1 MSYKK
6 QDLIESLLRFKQE
19 NGRFPTRQDY
29 HKGNSLPGKSTFYRA
44 FGSIENA
51 IGRAAACEKGELV
64 IEDKNNTTISRSR
77 SVPGGMQ
84 CPFCGGLVDR
94 ISEFYSSLVVVLS
107 SRFIGL
113 LKSGN
118 EKTYA
123 DGVLDCINAVFG
135 PANPVINNA
144 LLKAGF
150 ASLFENRHKA
160 VEIQG
165 EKPE

>member
-6 QDLIESLLRFKQE
+6 NELIESLLQFKQE
-19 NGRFPTRQDY
+19 NGRFPSRQDFQM
-29 HKGNSLPGKSTFYRA
+29 GRVGPGKSTFYRA

-51 IGRAAACEKGELV
+51 IGRAIACEKGEIV
-64 IEDKNNTTISRSR
+64 IEDKNSTTRSRSR

-113 LKSGN
+113 LKSRNGQ
-118 EKTYA
+118 TYA
-123 DGVLDCINAVFG
+123 DGVLDCISAVFG
-135 PANPVINNA
+135 PTNPVIKNA

-150 ASLFENRHKA
+150 ISLFENRHKTA
-160 VEIQG
+160 EIQS

>member
-6 QDLIESLLRFKQE
+6 NELIESLLQFKQE
-19 NGRFPTRQDY
+19 NGRFPSRKDFQM
-29 HKGNSLPGKSTFYRA
+29 GRVGPGKSTFYRA

-51 IGRAAACEKGELV
+51 ISRAVALEKGEIV
-64 IEDKNNTTISRSR
+64 IDDKNNSTKIRSKTL
-77 SVPGGMQ
+77 PGGMQ

-94 ISEFYSSLVVVLS
+94 ISEFYSSLVVILS

-113 LKSGN
+113 LKLGN
-118 EKTYA
+118 GQTYA
-123 DGVLDCINAVFG
+123 DGVLDCISAVFG
-135 PANPVINNA
+135 PTNPVIKNA

-150 ASLFENRHKA
+150 ISLFENRHKA

-165 EKPE
+165 EKTE

>member
-1 MSYKK
+1 MSYKENE
-6 QDLIESLLRFKQE
+6 LIESLLHFKQE
-19 NGRFPTRQDY
+19 NGRFPSRKDFQM
-29 HKGNSLPGKSTFYRA
+29 GSVGPGKSTFYRA

-51 IGRAAACEKGELV
+51 ISRAVALEKGELV
-64 IEDKNNTTISRSR
+64 IDYKNNSKKISSKTL
-77 SVPGGMQ
+77 PGGMQ

-118 EKTYA
+118 EQTYA
-123 DGVLDCINAVFG
+123 DGVLDCISAVFG
-135 PANPVINNA
+135 PINPVIKNA

-150 ASLFENRHKA
+150 LSLFEDRHK
-160 VEIQG
+160 
-165 EKPE
+165 KPPKCISE

>member
-6 QDLIESLLRFKQE
+6 HELIESLLRFKQE
-19 NGRFPTRQDY
+19 NGRFPSRKDFQM
-29 HKGNSLPGKSTFYRA
+29 GSIGPGKSTFYRA

-51 IGRAAACEKGELV
+51 INRAIAIENGELV
-64 IEDKNNTTISRSR
+64 IDDKNNSAKIRSKTL
-77 SVPGGMQ
+77 PGGMQ

-135 PANPVINNA
+135 PANPVIKNA